1 MEGDWMPDK
10 LMSVRAINAI
20 RFLAIDGVQQANAGH
35 PGMPMGAAPM
45 AFTLWTQFLRH
56 NPKDPMWPN
65 RDRFVLSAGH
75 GSMLLY
81 ALLYLTGYD
90 LPLSELERFRQLGSK
105 TPGHP
110 EYGLT
115 PGVETTTGP
124 LAQGFATA
132 VGMAMAE
139 VHLAARY
146 NRPNHPVVDHY
157 TYGIVS
163 DGDLMEGLSG
173 ESASL
178 AGHLG
183 LGKIIFLYDDNHIS
197 IEGKTEITFTEDVLK
212 RFDAY
217 GWHTQRVTNGTDTV
231 AIAEAIAAAQ
241 LATDRPSLIAVRT
254 HIAEGSP
261 NKHDSASAH
270 GSPLGVEEVRLTRE
284 NLGWTDGPFQVPDD
298 IRQFFLTAQAK
309 GEAWQRAWQ
318 DQVWAPYAGEYPDL
332 ARELEQAWRRGLPSN
347 WDQDLPVSEV
357 GSSVATR
364 SASGAVLNALA
375 AKVPSLFGGSADLSP
390 STDTYLKGAGDFSPQ
405 DYAGKNIHFGVRE
418 HAMAAALNGMT
429 LHGGLRVFGGTFL
442 IFSDYCKPAIRLSAL
457 MHQPVVYVFTHD
469 SIGLGEDGPTHQ
481 PIEQLAG
488 LRAIP
493 GLWVVRPADANE
505 TREAWKV
512 AMTSVDHPVA
522 LVLSRQKLPVL
533 PIKSPDVAKGAYIAR
548 DSAQL
553 DVILMAT
560 GSEVSLA
567 FQAAEAL
574 DAQGV
579 GVRVV
584 SMPSWELFDQM
595 PEAYRQSV
603 LPPAVTARVAIEAAS
618 PMGWARFVGPQGRI
632 VAMNS
637 FGESGRIEDLL
648 PHFGFTVDHVVSEAR
663 AAMAAQH
670 TK

>member
-1 MEGDWMPDK
+1 MPDQSISK
-10 LMSVRAINAI
+10 RAINAI
-20 RFLAIDGVQQANAGH
+20 RFLAIDAVQQANAGH
-35 PGMPMGAAPM
+35 PGLPMGAAPM

-56 NPKDPMWPN
+56 NPTDPKWPN

-90 LPLSELERFRQLGSK
+90 LPLSELEHFRQLGSK

-124 LAQGFATA
+124 LGQGFATA

-139 VHLAARY
+139 AHLAARY
-146 NRPNHPVVDHY
+146 NRPTHAVIDHF

-173 ESASL
+173 ESASM

-197 IEGKTEITFTEDVLK
+197 IEGQTEITFTEDVLK

-217 GWHTQRVTNGTDTV
+217 GWHTQRVTDGTDV
-231 AIAEAIAAAQ
+231 DAIAEAIRRGQVETA
-241 LATDRPSLIAVRT
+241 RPSLIAVRT

-298 IRQFFLTAQAK
+298 IRQFFLTAQER
-309 GEAWQRAWQ
+309 GQAWQTEWREN
-318 DQVWAPYAGEYPDL
+318 VWTRYQGEYPDL
-332 ARELEQAWRRGLPSN
+332 AKELEQAWNHVLPAE
-347 WDQDLPVSEV
+347 WDSQLPTFEV
-357 GSSVATR
+357 GSGLATR
-364 SASGAVLNALA
+364 SASGAVLNAIST
-375 AKVPSLFGGSADLSP
+375 KVPYLFGGSADLSP
-390 STDTYLKGAGDFSPQ
+390 STDTYLKAAGDFSPS
-405 DYAGKNIHFGVRE
+405 DYGGKNIHFGVRE
-418 HAMAAALNGMT
+418 HAMAAALNGMS
-429 LHGGLRVFGGTFL
+429 LHGGLRVFGGTFMV
-442 IFSDYCKPAIRLSAL
+442 FSDYCKPAIRLSAL

-481 PIEQLAG
+481 PVEQLAG

-493 GLWVVRPADANE
+493 GLWVIRPADANE
-505 TREAWKV
+505 AREAWKV
-512 AMTSVDHPVA
+512 AMNSTEHPVA
-522 LVLSRQKLPVL
+522 MVLSRQKLPVL
-533 PIKSPDVAKGAYIAR
+533 PVATADVAHGGYV
-548 DSAQL
+548 AQDTSKI

-560 GSEVSLA
+560 GSEVWLA
-567 FQAAEAL
+567 FDAAKVL
-574 DAQGV
+574 QGQ
-579 GVRVV
+579 GIGARVV

-595 PEAYRQSV
+595 PEAYRESV
-603 LPPAVTARVAIEAAS
+603 LPSSVHARVAIEAAS
-618 PMGWARFVGPQGRI
+618 PMGWDRFVGDHGKI
-632 VAMNS
+632 IGMTG
-637 FGESGRIEDLL
+637 FGASGRIEDLL
-648 PHFGFTVDHVVSEAR
+648 PHFGFTVDHVVS
-663 AAMAAQH
+663 AAQASMASAH
-670 TK
+670 GK

>member
-1 MEGDWMPDK
+1 MADTPIE
-10 LMSVRAINAI
+10 LRAINAI
-20 RFLAIDGVQQANAGH
+20 RFLAIDGVQKANAGH

-45 AFTLWTQFLRH
+45 AYTLWTEFLRH
-56 NPKDPMWPN
+56 NPEDPAWPN

-90 LPLSELERFRQLGSK
+90 LPLSELERFRQLGSI

-124 LAQGFATA
+124 LGQGFATA

-139 VHLAARY
+139 RHLAAKY
-146 NRPNHPVVDHY
+146 NRPGHEVIDHY
-157 TYGIVS
+157 TYAIVS

-173 ESASL
+173 ESASM
-178 AGHLG
+178 AGHMG

-197 IEGKTEITFTEDVLK
+197 IEGQTEITFTEDVLL
-212 RFDAY
+212 RFKAY
-217 GWHTQRVTNGTDTV
+217 GWHTERVTEGTNTR
-231 AIAEAIAAAQ
+231 AIAEAIKSAQ
-241 LATDRPSLIAVRT
+241 MATDRPSLIAVRT

-270 GSPLGVEEVRLTRE
+270 GSPLGAEEVELTRK
-284 NLGWTDGPFQVPDD
+284 NLGWTDGPFQVPED
-298 IRQFFLTAQAK
+298 IRQLFLTAK
-309 GEAWQRAWQ
+309 SRGRAWQ
-318 DQVWAPYAGEYPDL
+318 TKWQEMVFSKYQAAFPEL
-332 ARELEQAWRRGLPSN
+332 AQELTHAWHRQLPAD
-347 WDQDLPVSEV
+347 WDSDLPQYEAGQSL
-357 GSSVATR
+357 ATR

-375 AKVPSLFGGSADLSP
+375 AKIPTLFGGSADLSP
-390 STDTYLKGAGDFSPQ
+390 STDTYLKGAGDFAPGH
-405 DYAGKNIHFGVRE
+405 YEGRNIHFGVRE
-418 HAMAAALNGMT
+418 HAMAAALNGMS

-493 GLWVVRPADANE
+493 GLRVIRPADANE
-505 TREAWKV
+505 TREAWKI
-512 AMTSVDHPVA
+512 ALSSTDHPVA

-533 PIKSPDVAKGAYIAR
+533 AIKSADVAKGAYVAK
-548 DSAQL
+548 DSL
-553 DVILMAT
+553 KPEIILMAT

-567 FQAAEAL
+567 FAAAEVLEKDHIAC
-574 DAQGV
+574 
-579 GVRVV
+579 RVV
-584 SMPSWELFDQM
+584 SMPCWELFEQM
-595 PEAYRQSV
+595 PNAYRETV
-603 LPPAVTARVAIEAAS
+603 LPSDVTARVAIEAAS
-618 PMGWARFVGPQGRI
+618 PMGWDRFVGPHGRI
-632 VAMNS
+632 VAMRS
-637 FGESGRIEDLL
+637 FGASGRIEDLL
-648 PHFGFTVDHVVSEAR
+648 PHFGFTVDHVVDEAR
-663 AAMAAQH
+663 AVLAKG
-670 TK
+670 TKS

>member
-1 MEGDWMPDK
+1 MADHM
-10 LMSVRAINAI
+10 MSIRAINAI

-35 PGMPMGAAPM
+35 PGMPMGSAPM
-45 AFTLWTQFLRH
+45 AYTLWTQFLRH
-56 NPKDPMWPN
+56 NPKDPSWPN

-105 TPGHP
+105 TPGHS

-146 NRPNHPVVDHY
+146 NRPNHAVIDHY
-157 TYGIVS
+157 TYGIMS

-183 LGKIIFLYDDNHIS
+183 LGKLIFLYDDNHIS
-197 IEGKTEITFTEDVLK
+197 IEGQTEITFTEDVLK

-217 GWHTQRVTNGTDTV
+217 GWHTQRVIDGTDTD
-231 AIAEAIAAAQ
+231 AIAAVIKAAQ
-241 LATDRPSLIAVRT
+241 EATDRPSLIAVRT

-298 IRQFFLTAQAK
+298 IRQFFLAAEDR
-309 GEAWQRAWQ
+309 GRAWQ
-318 DQVWAPYAGEYPDL
+318 QAWKDQVWATYAGEYPDL
-332 ARELEQAWRRGLPSN
+332 AQALEHAWGRVLPAH
-347 WDQDLPVSEV
+347 WDQDLPVSAV
-357 GSSVATR
+357 GSSIATR
-364 SASGAVLNALA
+364 SASGAVLNALS
-375 AKVPSLFGGSADLSP
+375 AKIPSLFGGSADLSP
-390 STDTYLKGAGDFSPQ
+390 STDTYLKGAGDFSPA
-405 DYAGKNIHFGVRE
+405 DYGGKNIHFGVRE
-418 HAMAAALNGMT
+418 HTMAAALNGMT

-469 SIGLGEDGPTHQ
+469 SIGMGEDGPTHQ

-493 GLWVVRPADANE
+493 GLWVIRPADANE

-512 AMTSVDHPVA
+512 AMTSVKHPVA

-533 PIKSPDVAKGAYIAR
+533 PIKAPDVAKGAYIAR
-548 DSAQL
+548 DTETV

-567 FQAAEAL
+567 FEAAQTL

-595 PEAYRQSV
+595 PDDYRESV
-603 LPPAVTARVAIEAAS
+603 LPAAITARVAIEAAS
-618 PMGWARFVGPQGRI
+618 PMGWDRFVGPTGRI
-632 VAMNS
+632 IAMNG
-637 FGESGRIEDLL
+637 FGASGRIEDLL
-648 PHFGFTVDHVVSEAR
+648 PHFGFTVGHAVHEAR
-663 AAMAAQH
+663 AAMLSRQ